1 MYFYANS
8 CPGDASG
15 ELSPHWL
22 IKHAATG
29 GLVEA
34 ELRLHPTLSEV
45 TLLPE
50 SYSVS
55 LVMLVLPYPRANMC
69 CPRRTVYLTSY
80 L

>member
-1 MYFYANS
+1 MYAHSY
-8 CPGDASG
+8 PGDASG

-22 IKHAATG
+22 IEHAATG

-45 TLLPE
+45 ALLPE

-55 LVMLVLPYPRANMC
+55 LDMLVLPYPRVTMC
-69 CPRRTVYLTSY
+69 CPRRTVYLPSY